1 MQTAESLAIV
11 RAWVE
16 AANAQDADRLIAL
29 SDPHIEVGGPRG
41 SGFGHALLR
50 DWLARAGLSLTT
62 LRTFAR
68 GAIVVPEQRGV
79 WHTPDTSKVVG
90 EQTVASVFVVD
101 GRRVVRFARYDT
113 LQEAL
118 AAAGIDRSDEVQSAR

>member
-16 AANAQDADRLIAL
+16 AANAQDAERLIAL

-68 GAIVVPEQRGV
+68 GGTVVAEQRGV
-79 WHTPDTSKVVG
+79 WHAPESANVVG

-113 LQEAL
+113 LRAAL
-118 AAAGIDRSDEVQSAR
+118 AAAGLDQADEVRLAG

>member
-1 MQTAESLAIV
+1 METAGSLAIV
-11 RAWVE
+11 RAWIE
-16 AANAQDADRLIAL
+16 AANAQDADRLVAL
-29 SDPHIEVGGPRG
+29 SDSNIEVGGPRG

-68 GAIVVPEQRGV
+68 GNSVVAEQRGV
-79 WHTPDTSKVVG
+79 WRAPDSGEVVG

-101 GRRVVRFARYDT
+101 GQRVVKFARYDT

-118 AAAGIDRSDEVQSAR
+118 AAAGLDQSCEV